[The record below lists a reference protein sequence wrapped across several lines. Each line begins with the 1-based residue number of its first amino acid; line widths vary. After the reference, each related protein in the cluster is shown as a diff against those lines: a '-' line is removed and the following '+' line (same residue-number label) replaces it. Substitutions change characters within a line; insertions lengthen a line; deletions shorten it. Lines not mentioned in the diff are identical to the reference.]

1 MNTTD
6 RAAAPQRGRHALAA
20 IVGLAVSVLLLWWAT
35 RNVDLDEVGGHLRS
49 ARALPL
55 LLAVAI
61 ATLTFAIRTIRW
73 NHFLRNDAGEPVPWG
88 PRWHSVAIGFMANNL
103 LPFRAGEVV
112 RALAISRL
120 GDVRLASA
128 ITSLVVER
136 VLDALGLVAL
146 FVIGLFLSGLPAST
160 TVGGV
165 SVARAASVAAALGT
179 VALAA
184 GLVMVVWPH
193 WTEVALRR
201 LLPEGRL
208 RARLISIGHGITSGL
223 SVLRSPAR
231 IALVA
236 AWSLVLWLV
245 NGLSFF
251 VMFSAF
257 DIDVSFTGALLLQG
271 ALALGVSMPSTP
283 GYVGPF
289 EAAIVAVLE
298 LYGIPSSKAFSY
310 AMAYHVST
318 FLPIVLL
325 GFWSLLRT
333 PLAFR
338 DLRRGTAVV
347 EP

>member
-1 MNTTD
+1 
-6 RAAAPQRGRHALAA
+6 LAA
-20 IVGLAVSVLLLWWAT
+20 LVGLAVSVLLLWWAT
-35 RNVDLDEVGGHLRS
+35 RNVDLSEVGGHLRS

-55 LLAVAI
+55 LLAVVI
-61 ATLTFAIRTIRW
+61 ATLTFAIRAIRW
-73 NHFLRNDAGEPVPWG
+73 HYFLRSDAGEPVPWG

-103 LPFRAGEVV
+103 LPFRAGEVI

-136 VLDALGLVAL
+136 VLDALALVAL
-146 FVIGLFLSGLPAST
+146 FVIGLFLSGLPTST

-179 VALAA
+179 VALAT

-193 WTEVALRR
+193 WTEAVLRR
-201 LLPEGRL
+201 LLPEGKL

-251 VMFSAF
+251 VMFTAF
-257 DIDVSFTGALLLQG
+257 DIDVRFTG
-271 ALALGVSMPSTP
+271 ALALGVSVPSTP

-298 LYGIPSSKAFSY
+298 LYGVPSSKAFSY

-338 DLRRGTAVV
+338 DLRRSTAVG

>member
-1 MNTTD
+1 LSTTEP
-6 RAAAPQRGRHALAA
+6 AAARGRHAIAA
-20 IVGLAVSVLLLWWAT
+20 LVGVAVSVLLLWWAT
-35 RNVDLDEVGGHLRS
+35 RNVDFAEVGAHLR
-49 ARALPL
+49 AAKPLPL
-55 LLAVAI
+55 LLGVLV
-61 ATLTFAIRTIRW
+61 ATLTFVVRAIRW
-73 NHFLRNDAGEPVPWG
+73 NYFLRSDAGEPVPWG

-103 LPFRAGEVV
+103 LPFRAGEVI

-120 GDVRLASA
+120 GDVRLSAA

-136 VLDALGLVAL
+136 VLDGLALVSL
-146 FVIGLFLSGLPAST
+146 FVIGLFLSGLPTAT

-165 SVARAASVAAALGT
+165 SVARAASFAAAFGS
-179 VALAA
+179 VALVA
-184 GLVMVVWPH
+184 GLVMVLWPQ
-193 WTEVALRR
+193 WTETVLRT

-208 RARLISIGHGITSGL
+208 RTRLISVGQGVTSGL
-223 SVLRSPAR
+223 SVLRSPSR
-231 IALVA
+231 MALVA
-236 AWSLVLWLV
+236 VWSLVLWLV

-257 DIDVSFTGALLLQG
+257 DIDVSMPGALLLQG
-271 ALALGVSMPSTP
+271 ALALGVSVPSTP

-298 LYGIPSSKAFSY
+298 LYAVPSSKAFSY
-310 AMAYHVST
+310 AMAYHATT

-338 DLRRGTAVV
+338 DLRRAAA
-347 EP
+347 

>member
-1 MNTTD
+1 MTTTEPT
-6 RAAAPQRGRHALAA
+6 AAPQRGRHAAA
-20 IVGLAVSVLLLWWAT
+20 ALVGVAVSVLLLWWSM
-35 RNVDLDEVGGHLRS
+35 RNVDLAEVGGHLRS
-49 ARALPL
+49 ARLTPL
-55 LLAVAI
+55 LAGVAI
-61 ATLTFAIRTIRW
+61 ATLTFVIRAIRW
-73 NHFLRNDAGEPVPWG
+73 NYFLRSDADEEVPWG

-103 LPFRAGEVV
+103 LPFRAGEII

-120 GDVRLASA
+120 GRVRMAAA

-136 VLDALGLVAL
+136 VLDALALVSL
-146 FVIGLFLSGLPAST
+146 FVLGLFLSGLPPAT
-160 TVGGV
+160 TVLGV
-165 SVARAASVAAALGT
+165 SVARAATVAAALGT
-179 VALAA
+179 VAIGA
-184 GLVMVVWPH
+184 GLVMVIWPH
-193 WTEVALRR
+193 WTEVVLRR

-251 VMFSAF
+251 VMFKAF
-257 DIDVSFTGALLLQG
+257 DIDVGVTGALILQG
-271 ALALGVSMPSTP
+271 ALALGVSVPSTP

-298 LYGIPSSKAFSY
+298 LYAVPSSKAFSY
-310 AMAYHVST
+310 AMAYHAST

-338 DLRRGTAVV
+338 DLRRTTAAVA
-347 EP
+347 E